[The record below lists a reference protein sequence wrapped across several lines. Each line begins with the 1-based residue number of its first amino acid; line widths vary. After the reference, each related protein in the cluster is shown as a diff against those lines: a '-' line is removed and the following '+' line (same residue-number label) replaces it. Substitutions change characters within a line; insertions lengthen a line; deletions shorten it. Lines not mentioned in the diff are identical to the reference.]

1 MNIFIFHR
9 DLRLHDNTTLIK
21 QMKECE
27 TIVPIFIFTP
37 EQIHKNDYKSN
48 NSIQFMIETLHE
60 LSIEIEKYNGLL
72 YFFYGD
78 TIKILKSLH
87 KEFKINSIGYNVDY
101 TPYAISRDNSIN
113 KLCKQNDIK
122 CYAEEDYALY
132 DIMKGQTLNK
142 TSGNAYLVFSPF
154 KNYCLKNLKV
164 REPDTFHAFN
174 FTIFHK
180 IKNNNYYIIN
190 SKIDTFYVKNPNIN
204 IHGGRRNGLNIL
216 KNIGNW
222 DEYNKERDY
231 LTYNTTFLSAHNHF
245 STISIREVYHRILNV
260 LGKKNNLLNELH
272 WRDFYINITYYYPHV
287 LKGQVSGKNQ
297 ALKIKYNKIKWT
309 NNKTLFAKWCDGK
322 TGFPIID
329 AAMNQLNTTG
339 YMHNRCRMIVACFLT
354 KDLLIDWRLGE
365 KYFATKLV
373 DYDPMSNSGGWQWA
387 SSTGADAQPYFRI
400 FNPWSQQLKFDKEC
414 VYIKKWLPQ
423 LKNVD
428 NKIIHKWNELW
439 DDELYNKDIHYIKPI
454 VEHDV
459 QRKLALKLYH

>member
-9 DLRLHDNTTLIK
+9 DLRIHDNTSLIK
-21 QMKECE
+21 QMKEMKE
-27 TIVPIFIFTP
+27 VTPIFIFTP
-37 EQIHKNDYKSN
+37 EQINKNIYKSN
-48 NSIQFMIETLHE
+48 NSVQFMIESLYDLSSDINKHDGE
-60 LSIEIEKYNGLL
+60 LY
-72 YFFYGD
+72 YFYAD
-78 TIKILKSLH
+78 TMNVIKHLH
-87 KEFKINSIGYNVDY
+87 KEYKINSIGYNMDY
-101 TPYAISRDNSIN
+101 TPYALARDKMISKWCATNNIN
-113 KLCKQNDIK
+113 N
-122 CYAEEDYALY
+122 YAEEDYALY
-132 DIMKGQTLNK
+132 DIMKGQTLNR
-142 TSGNAYLVFSPF
+142 TSNNAYLVFTPF
-154 KNYCLKNLKV
+154 KNFCLKNLNVKN
-164 REPDTFHAFN
+164 PDTFNKFN
-174 FTIFHK
+174 FKT
-180 IKNNNYYIIN
+180 NNKLKHDKYYLNNSDIN
-190 SKIDTFYVKNPNIN
+190 KFYVDNPNIN
-204 IHGGRRNGLNIL
+204 IHGGRKNGLTIL
-216 KNIGNW
+216 KNINKW

-231 LTYNTTFLSAHNHF
+231 LTYKTTFLSAHNHF
-245 STISIREVYHRILNV
+245 STVSIREVYHKILSE
-260 LGKKNNLLNELH
+260 LGKNNNLINELH

-297 ALKIKYNKIKWT
+297 ALKMKYNKIKWT
-309 NNKTLFAKWCDGK
+309 NNKTLFDKWCDGK

-387 SSTGADAQPYFRI
+387 SSTGADSQPYFRI

-459 QRKLALKLYH
+459 QRKLALKLYK